1 MLLGIAS
8 IFGVAAQT
16 AVMEVNGLILGNKYT
31 DAQMK
36 AALGEPTRAYSW
48 NDEFGGGREYQ
59 YGPENEFDMFR
70 YQTEWGFNSFSLST
84 SAFALFNGQLKVG
97 DNLSKVSLLGFG
109 TLTPKGTAMYYF
121 YLPNW
126 DDPLIIH
133 VNSGNIITSMQ
144 FAMGV

>member
-1 MLLGIAS
+1 MLLGIAG

-16 AVMEVNGLILGNKYT
+16 TVMEVNGLVIGNKYT

-70 YQTEWGFNSFSLST
+70 YQAEWGFNSFSLST
-84 SAFALFNGQLKVG
+84 SAFALFKGQLKVG

-126 DDPLIIH
+126 DDPLIIR